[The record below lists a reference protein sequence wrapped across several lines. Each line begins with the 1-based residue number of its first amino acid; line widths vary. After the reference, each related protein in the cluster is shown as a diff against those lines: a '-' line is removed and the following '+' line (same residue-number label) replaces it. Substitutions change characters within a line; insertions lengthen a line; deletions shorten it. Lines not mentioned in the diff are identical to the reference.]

1 MIHTYVHVY
10 CLRDGIGIDQIG
22 IEGEDLATFF
32 LFILEK
38 LGRGGVR
45 GSSSSGRIGHAEIYI
60 CLYIVQ
66 L

>member
-1 MIHTYVHVY
+1 MIYTYVHVY
-10 CLRDGIGIDQIG
+10 CLCDGISIDQIG

-32 LFILEK
+32 LFVLEK
-38 LGRGGVR
+38 LGRGVR

-60 CLYIVQ
+60 CLYSTK